1 MTPAHWLTV
10 TTDQAA
16 TAGSVLVDG
25 RSCRTRAAF
34 LAEAARAL
42 DLPDW
47 FGHNWDALAD
57 CLHGLGAVDVVVA
70 HAEELLADE
79 APAQFTTLLDVA
91 ATAAPDGLT
100 LTLNTDA
107 GHETALR
114 HRIANALVRR

>member
-10 TTDQAA
+10 TTAPA
-16 TAGSVLVDG
+16 TEAIDG

-34 LAEAARAL
+34 FTEAARVLGFPAY
-42 DLPDW
+42 

-57 CLHGLGAVDVVVA
+57 CLRDLDDADVVVA

-79 APAQFTTLLDVA
+79 SPAQFATLLDIA

-100 LTLNTDA
+100 LTLSTDA
-107 GHETALR
+107 ANETSLR
-114 HRIANALVRR
+114 HRIANALVRP

>member
-10 TTDQAA
+10 TTNPA
-16 TAGSVLVDG
+16 TEASDDVIDG
-25 RSCRTRAAF
+25 RACRARAAF

-42 DLPDW
+42 DFPAY

-57 CLHGLGAVDVVVA
+57 CLRDLGAVDVVVA

-79 APAQFTTLLDVA
+79 PAAQFTVLLDIA

-100 LTLNTDA
+100 LTLDTDTE
-107 GHETALR
+107 HETALR
-114 HRIANALVRR
+114 HRIADALVSR